1 MTRIK
6 AGIREIAEASG
17 LSQSTVSQVLGNGK
31 RPVRAETRERIETT
45 ARCLGYHPNALAR
58 GLATRRMHTLGV
70 VIQHDRQAAHTN
82 PALAEILDGILSAA
96 TRYRQHT
103 NIVTY
108 SGWAEA
114 EASLPTLTD
123 GRCDGV
129 ILVVPP
135 RTTALVP
142 ALLESGLPFILIGT
156 HSDSAGVSYVDI
168 DNVAAAEKI
177 VSYLLTRGHRR
188 IGFFS
193 SISGSHQFVDE
204 RMLGYRHALENASIT
219 FDPRL
224 VITESCSYDDL
235 LLFSTGLPA
244 CYPTALFCVTDAD
257 ALGAV
262 HYLTKQGV
270 RIPEDLSIVGFDDI
284 HAAALSFPSL
294 TTLRQ
299 PNALAGERAA
309 EILLAQINGKQAA
322 GHRLCLPT
330 ELIIRSSVMELQSRC
345 GRDK

>member
-1 MTRIK
+1 MTPKTKTK
-6 AGIREIAEASG
+6 ARIREIAEASG
-17 LSQSTVSQVLGNGK
+17 LSQATVSQVLGNGK
-31 RPVRAETRERIETT
+31 RPVRAETRERIETA

-58 GLATRRMHTLGV
+58 GLATRRMNTLGG

-82 PALAEILDGILSAA
+82 PSLAEILDGILSAA
-96 TRYRQHT
+96 TRHRQHT

-135 RTTALVP
+135 PTTALVP
-142 ALLESGLPFILIGT
+142 ALLERGLPFILVGT
-156 HSDSAGVSYVDI
+156 HSDSADVSYVDI

-193 SISGSHQFVDE
+193 IPGSHQFVDE
-204 RMLGYRHALENASIT
+204 RILGYRHALEKASIP
-219 FDPRL
+219 FDPTL

-235 LLFSTGLPA
+235 MLFSTGVSA
-244 CYPTALFCVTDAD
+244 CHPTALFCVTDAD
-257 ALGAV
+257 ALSAM
-262 HYLTKQGV
+262 HYLMKHGV
-270 RIPEDLSIVGFDDI
+270 HIPEDLSIAGFDDI
-284 HAAALSFPSL
+284 HAAALSFPPL

-299 PNALAGERAA
+299 PNALSGERAA

-322 GHRLCLPT
+322 GHKLCLPT
-330 ELIIRSSVMELQSRC
+330 ELMIRSSVVGLQR
-345 GRDK
+345 